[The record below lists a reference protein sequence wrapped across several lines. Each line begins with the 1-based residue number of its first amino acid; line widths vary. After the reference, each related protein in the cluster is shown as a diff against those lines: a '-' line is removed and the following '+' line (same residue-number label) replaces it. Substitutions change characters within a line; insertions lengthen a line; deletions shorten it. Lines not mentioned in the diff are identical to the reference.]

1 MAGPPVRRRREEVA
15 PGDLPRLVQKP
26 VDSLRGV
33 ELTVLRRIDGLL
45 HGDYQGILPGPGYEP
60 GDARPYEP
68 GDDVRR
74 IDWPVTARTGSL
86 HLRERVADHDLQ
98 VLVLLDLSASM
109 DFGTVRSTKRELAV
123 DAIAAMGL
131 LAARGAN
138 RTGALVLAGDRRRW
152 LPPQGGRT
160 GLAALVHRLQQEPT
174 GDGPTDLG
182 AGLTALAGLVRRRG
196 LVVVVSD
203 FLGPLTWTRPLRAT
217 AARHDVLAVE
227 VVDPREVELPDVGFV
242 IFTDPETG
250 AERRVDTRRADLRDG
265 YARAAAHHRAEVAAA
280 LRGAATG
287 HVQLR
292 TDRDWVGDLARFLAV
307 RRRQRL
313 GAPARAGGTAGPAP
327 TPISSVV
334 AP

>member
-1 MAGPPVRRRREEVA
+1 MRRRRGEPA
-15 PGDLPRLVQKP
+15 PGDLPRLVQRP
-26 VDSLRGV
+26 VDGLRGV

-45 HGDYQGILPGPGYEP
+45 HGDYQGVLPGPGSEP

-74 IDWPVTARTGSL
+74 IDWPVTARTGTL

-98 VLVLLDLSASM
+98 VLVVLDLSASM
-109 DFGTVRSTKRELAV
+109 DFGTARCTKRELAL
-123 DAIAAMGL
+123 DAIATIGL

-138 RTGALVLAGDRRRW
+138 RTGALVVAGERRQW

-182 AGLTALAGLVRRRG
+182 AGLAALAGLVRRRG

-203 FLGPLTWTRPLRAT
+203 FLGPPTWARPLRAT

-242 IFTDPETG
+242 VFSDPETG
-250 AERRVDTRRADLRDG
+250 AERRVDTGRAGLREG
-265 YARAAAHHRAEVAAA
+265 YARAAARHRADVAAA
-280 LRGAATG
+280 LRGAGAG

-292 TDRDWVGDLARFLAV
+292 TDRDWVGDLARHLAV

-313 GAPARAGGTAGPAP
+313 GAPARSGGTAGPAP
-327 TPISSVV
+327 TPITSAV
-334 AP
+334 AR